1 MTLQDIKPKLDS
13 FVNLLNVSKML
24 IPADKAPKLLHLAEL
39 AGALVQT
46 NEFQQVAVFTVN
58 TVEELVTHFVRKAKV

>member
-39 AGALVQT
+39 TGALVQT

>member
-1 MTLQDIKPKLDS
+1 MTLEDIKPKLDS

-24 IPADKAPKLLHLAEL
+24 IPADKAPKLLHIVEL
-39 AGALVQT
+39 TSALVQT

-58 TVEELVTHFVRKAKV
+58 SVEDLVTHFVRKAKP

>member
-39 AGALVQT
+39 VGALVQT

>member
-1 MTLQDIKPKLDS
+1 MTLEDIKPKLDS

-24 IPADKAPKLLHLAEL
+24 IPADKAPKLLYLTEL
-39 AGALVQT
+39 AAALVQT

-58 TVEELVTHFVRKAKV
+58 GVEELVTHFVRKAKV